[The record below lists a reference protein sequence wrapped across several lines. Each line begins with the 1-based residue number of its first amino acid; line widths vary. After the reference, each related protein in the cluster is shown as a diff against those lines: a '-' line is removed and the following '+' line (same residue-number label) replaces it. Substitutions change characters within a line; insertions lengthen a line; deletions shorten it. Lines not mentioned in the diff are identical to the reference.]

1 MLFIFEAFA
10 IFGAMS
16 NFISMSLI
24 QPGEAAITNPALAA
38 MNASPEFALYT
49 KLMAPVTLLLAVI
62 GIITGLGL
70 LKGREGARKAGI
82 ALGSIKVI
90 IAIVGGWMTA
100 TYLGKAAEKMFAS
113 AGTHPITGP
122 IDVTVPSGVKAVLT
136 ASAVGGAV
144 FAVGLAV
151 TMIVLLTRPS
161 AKAFCSGQFIEPS
174 PPPLR

>member
-38 MNASPEFALYT
+38 MNASPEFAFYT

-100 TYLGKAAEKMFAS
+100 TYLGPAMEKIMLTMAGSKATGEAEAMVQSTMKIAM
-113 AGTHPITGP
+113 
-122 IDVTVPSGVKAVLT
+122 T